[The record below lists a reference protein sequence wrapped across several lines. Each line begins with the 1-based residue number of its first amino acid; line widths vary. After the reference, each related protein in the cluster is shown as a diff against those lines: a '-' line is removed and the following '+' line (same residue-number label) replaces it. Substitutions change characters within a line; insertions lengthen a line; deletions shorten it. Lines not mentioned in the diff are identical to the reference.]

1 MLSGDG
7 LGVSTPVVGSGSCAE
22 DLSTFYLILF
32 LKQSTCSLARHLFPA
47 IHCIPEAPLFK
58 SYLSGVERAS
68 VFPGLISWIWPF
80 FAKPSPH
87 SSSLSSHLS
96 WSPFLLIL
104 TSVGMLL
111 FNISAHNLIFPA
123 CSFVPIYYII
133 MMTL

>member
-68 VFPGLISWIWPF
+68 VFPGLIQTGLGSG
-80 FAKPSPH
+80 
-87 SSSLSSHLS
+87 
-96 WSPFLLIL
+96 PFLPSLL
-104 TSVGMLL
+104 HTLPLSVRTYLGLH
-111 FNISAHNLIFPA
+111 S
-123 CSFVPIYYII
+123 Y
-133 MMTL
+133 